1 MAHTDSPK
9 PGVTDV
15 EYQENSKENSDSMN
29 LGGQIM
35 VGEQEQTRIR
45 RKVSSKRSF
54 YHLED

>member
-1 MAHTDSPK
+1 
-9 PGVTDV
+9 
-15 EYQENSKENSDSMN
+15 MN